1 MTAYAR
7 NSGQSQNQGGIKTVS
22 LLPQPVIR

>member
-1 MTAYAR
+1 MTAYAH

-22 LLPQPVIR
+22 LVPQPVIR